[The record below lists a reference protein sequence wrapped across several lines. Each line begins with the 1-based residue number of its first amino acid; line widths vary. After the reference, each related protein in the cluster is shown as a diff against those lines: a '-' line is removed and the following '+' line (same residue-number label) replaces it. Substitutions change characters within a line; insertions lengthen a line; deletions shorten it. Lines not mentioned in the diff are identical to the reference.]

1 MSYMNTNQ
9 SPVTNGT
16 PVVNSVPSA
25 APVKLL
31 VYRTKLTG
39 QMVPND
45 EGKEIAEWDRD
56 KDGNILQDPVE
67 PAKAQ
72 LHDNVVIK
80 GWYHLA
86 MQNPAEALAK
96 LDKANANLPAG
107 LRVAPAKGANVD
119 FSLSN
124 AIGRPVKVKIS
135 SNGSYLGW
143 VAEESG
149 SPSNPHAVTL

>member
-25 APVKLL
+25 TPVKLL
-31 VYRTKLTG
+31 VYRNKLTG

-45 EGKEIAEWDRD
+45 EGKQIAEWDRD
-56 KDGNILQDPVE
+56 KDGNIIQDPVE

-96 LDKANANLPAG
+96 LDKAHANLPSG
-107 LRVAPAKGANVD
+107 LRIAPAKGANID

-124 AIGRPVKVKIS
+124 ALGRPIKVKIS
-135 SNGSYLGW
+135 ANGSYLGW